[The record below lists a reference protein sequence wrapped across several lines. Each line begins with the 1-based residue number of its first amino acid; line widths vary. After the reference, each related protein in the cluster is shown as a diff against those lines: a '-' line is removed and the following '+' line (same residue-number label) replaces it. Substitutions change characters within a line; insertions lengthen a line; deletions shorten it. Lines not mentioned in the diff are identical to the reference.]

1 MNNVVYGK
9 TMENLRN
16 EIDVKL
22 VSNEKDKLWIKK
34 NIFDNNLVAICKSK
48 ITLTL
53 NRPAF
58 VGMIVL
64 DLSKVLMYEFQ
75 YDYAKKNMVTAQD
88 YYSVT
93 LIV

>member
-34 NIFDNNLVAICKSK
+34 NIFDNNLVAICET
-48 ITLTL
+48 I
-53 NRPAF
+53 
-58 VGMIVL
+58 
-64 DLSKVLMYEFQ
+64 
-75 YDYAKKNMVTAQD
+75 
-88 YYSVT
+88 
-93 LIV
+93 